1 MLKIIQT
8 FVNSRDTNKSSKRY
22 QKSQFAVLFFLN
34 NLLSDTSSSSS
45 SLFSSVNSLSV
56 NQ

>member
-8 FVNSRDTNKSSKRY
+8 FVNSRDTKKSSKRY
-22 QKSQFAVLFFLN
+22 QKSQFPVLFFLN
-34 NLLSDTSSSSS
+34 NLLSDTSSPSS

>member
-22 QKSQFAVLFFLN
+22 QKSQFPVLFFMN

-45 SLFSSVNSLSV
+45 SLFSSVNSRSV